1 MTVKVED
8 VRAWVDGELDENQ
21 ASVVESAVSDNNELR
36 LAADA
41 MRASQ
46 LPYQEALD
54 STPIPKIPDTLRN
67 NIAALKVSAV
77 DPAIE
82 SSSNLSNNALNSTDV
97 EENRSFKM
105 IGTAASVLLAAGI
118 GFLAGSNS
126 NSNPPVESVQVEQ
139 QAQAQPSSA
148 DKPLQSPENFAR
160 TVAVYQTLYVR
171 DTLLGTDN
179 SPTAVSQLKERLSDQ
194 TGMDLQIPDLEGYE
208 FVRAQHLEYGDEPLL
223 QLVYL
228 GAEGVP
234 LALCFMPAGANG
246 EGDSENTKLQA
257 YYGLNT
263 AEWLQNGRRIV
274 MVSDAPEDKLNELS
288 KSARQQ
294 WSI

>member
-1 MTVKVED
+1 MTVRVED
-8 VRAWVDGELDENQ
+8 VRAWVDGELDAHQ
-21 ASVVESAVSDNNELR
+21 ASVVESAVSDNNELQQ
-36 LAADA
+36 AANA

-46 LPYQEALD
+46 LSYQEAID
-54 STPIPKIPDTLRN
+54 SIPLPKIPDTLRS
-67 NIAALKVSAV
+67 NIAALKGSAV
-77 DPAIE
+77 DPAVE
-82 SSSNLSNNALNSTDV
+82 SPSNLSNNTPNTDV
-97 EENRSFKM
+97 GDNRSFRM
-105 IGTAASVLLAAGI
+105 LGTAASVMLAAVI
-118 GFLAGSNS
+118 GFFAGSNS
-126 NSNPPVESVQVEQ
+126 NSNPPVELVQVEQ

-171 DTLLGTDN
+171 DTLIGTDN
-179 SPTAVSQLKERLSDQ
+179 SPTAVSKLRERLSDQ
-194 TGMDLQIPDLEGYE
+194 TGMDIQIPDLEGYE

-246 EGDSENTKLQA
+246 DSDSENTKLQA